1 MHKFIDPKGYMAFC
15 EAMGWQVVEH
25 SDKCADPDSP
35 AGFNLLSPGGYKV
48 RAFVTGLSMSA
59 EDHGWFMGI
68 VAGFCEQD
76 GYDRAVMFH
85 SAKSLVSINGKTGTM
100 VGMLYSLKNDNWF
113 PMFVNNAMDS
123 IDAVFDINTE
133 CMFRDSNSENEASFL
148 IDDNS
153 SVASLFDRLA
163 HS

>member
-1 MHKFIDPKGYMAFC
+1 MNKFIDPKGYMAFC

-25 SDKCADPDSP
+25 SDKCADSNSP

-48 RAFVTGLSMSA
+48 RAFVTGVAMSA

-85 SAKSLVSINGKTGTM
+85 SAKSLVSISGKKGTM

-113 PMFVNNAMDS
+113 PMFVNSAMDS
-123 IDAVFDINTE
+123 IDAAFDVNTE
-133 CMFRDSNSENEASFL
+133 CMFRGSNSENEASFL